1 MEVAAVDTEEHV
13 CGPGCVLIDL
23 FLIFILL
30 MFCAGGW
37 SAQVGEGLSS
47 CPVFPSS
54 FVNPQREIKLWD
66 IAQVCP
72 ENHRSEIG
80 LSDIF
85 VV

>member
-1 MEVAAVDTEEHV
+1 MWSGMHSHR
-13 CGPGCVLIDL
+13 PLSH
-23 FLIFILL
+23 FLL

-37 SAQVGEGLSS
+37 SVQVGEGLSS
-47 CPVFPSS
+47 HPVFPSS

-66 IAQVCP
+66 IAQVCS

-85 VV
+85 VL